1 MAYTLL
7 SLGDSYTIGE
17 GVLLTETY
25 SYQAVQLL
33 RGQGHRFTAPEIIA
47 RTGWTT
53 DELDSA
59 IANVRL
65 LPAYDF
71 VTLLIGVNNQYRG
84 RSCEEYGVQFEA
96 LLRQAVGFAA
106 GRTGHVFVL
115 SIPDWGVSPFAA
127 DRNRSVIAQAIDAF
141 NAMARVICRQR
152 QVAFIDITPHSRG
165 ADNTFTTDGLHPS
178 EEQYRFWARLLTE
191 KITQRLSD
199 Q

>member
-1 MAYTLL
+1 MVYTLL

-25 SYQAVQLL
+25 AYQTVQSL
-33 RGQGHRFTAPEIIA
+33 RELGHRFTAPEIIA

-53 DELDSA
+53 DELAGA
-59 IANVRL
+59 IAKVRL

-71 VTLLIGVNNQYRG
+71 VSLLIGVNNQYRG
-84 RSCEEYGVQFEA
+84 RSCEEYGTQFET
-96 LLRQAVGFAA
+96 LLRQALVFAA
-106 GRTGHVFVL
+106 EKTGHVFVL

-127 DRNRSVIAQAIDAF
+127 DRDRSVIAQEIDAF
-141 NAMARVICRQR
+141 NAMAKRLCEQH
-152 QVAFIDITPHSRG
+152 QVAFIDITPHSRNV
-165 ADNTFTTDGLHPS
+165 DSTFAADGLHPS

-191 KITQRLSD
+191 KIAQRLSG